1 MMFINGK
8 KMFIN
13 GKKMFTYGMAMFI
26 NWITDVYKLDI
37 SLF

>member
-1 MMFINGK
+1 MFINGEE
-8 KMFIN
+8 MFIN

-26 NWITDVYKLDI
+26 NWIADVYKLDI